1 MTDIYKADVE
11 SESVNADVPPQTKT
25 QDKIKGKYED
35 IKKGEIQKD
44 GEVLV
49 IRQSYLLLFFRLAIG
64 LLMMGFFYAAL
75 WLLAKM
81 FSAFGILITPG
92 SNPLILIVVSLA
104 FLLVATVTY
113 IKWKNTYYTLRLES
127 LDMTAGLF
135 ETVTRTLRLDTF
147 AGITIEQGL
156 LGKLLNYG
164 TVFLEYQAKED
175 STESL
180 TFFPNPEH
188 YGDLIKQRI
197 KSV

>member
-1 MTDIYKADVE
+1 MTDIYNAGAE
-11 SESVNADVPPQTKT
+11 SKSVSTDDPRQTKA
-25 QDKIKGKYED
+25 QKKVKVKIKD
-35 IKKGEIQKD
+35 IKEGEIQKD
-44 GEVLV
+44 GEVLI

-64 LLMMGFFYAAL
+64 LLMMGIFYGTL

-81 FSAFGILITPG
+81 FSAFGMLISPG

-104 FLLVATVTY
+104 FLLVAAVTY
-113 IKWKNTYYTLRLES
+113 IKWKNTYYTLREKS

-135 ETVTRTLRLDTF
+135 ETTTRTLRLDTF

-156 LGKLLNYG
+156 LGKFLNYG

-188 YGDLIKQRI
+188 YGEIIKKRI
-197 KSV
+197 KSM

>member
-1 MTDIYKADVE
+1 MTDIYNAGAE
-11 SESVNADVPPQTKT
+11 SESVNTDAPPQTRT
-25 QDKIKGKYED
+25 QKKVKVKIKD
-35 IKKGEIQKD
+35 IKEGEIQKD
-44 GEVLV
+44 GEVLI

-64 LLMMGFFYAAL
+64 LLMMGFFYGAL

-81 FSAFGILITPG
+81 FSAFGILISPG

-104 FLLVATVTY
+104 FFLVAAVTY
-113 IKWKNTYYTLRLES
+113 IKWKNTYYTLREKS
-127 LDMTAGLF
+127 LDLTAGLF
-135 ETVTRTLRLDTF
+135 ETTTRTLRLDTF

-156 LGKLLNYG
+156 LGKFLNYG

-188 YGDLIKQRI
+188 YGEIIKKRI
-197 KSV
+197 KSM